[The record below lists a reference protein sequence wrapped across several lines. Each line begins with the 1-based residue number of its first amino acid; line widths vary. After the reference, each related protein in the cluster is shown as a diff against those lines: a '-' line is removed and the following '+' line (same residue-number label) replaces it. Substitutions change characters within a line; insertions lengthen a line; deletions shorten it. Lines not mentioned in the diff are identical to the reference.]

1 MADSKTRIISIA
13 SGKGGVGK
21 TSLALNLSWA
31 LAHLGH
37 KVCLLDADLGL
48 ANVDVLLKITP
59 RFTLE
64 DVILNNLPLSKALNS
79 VHPRLDVISGG
90 SGVAA
95 LADLSRD
102 KRIYLVEQFKSL
114 QDYDFI
120 ILDNSPG
127 INSQVISFCL
137 ASKEIV
143 VVITPEPTSITDAYA
158 LIKVLKSKGLQF
170 PPLLLFNRVRPDINV
185 LTIFE
190 KLNNTSKKFLNTPL
204 LFLGEVSEDQIFAQ
218 AINEGRPILELDK
231 TGESSQSILA
241 IARRLAQRPRS
252 RLFQTKPDEFWEKSV
267 INYLCEQDQSIAS
280 GCKSESLSIQD
291 SVKKIELLVHDLS
304 NLDSVRLAEVNDL
317 KRRLAAIE
325 AKLKDVMSKISEDE
339 DKSGLIPIGLI
350 CPDSYMRE
358 TLEYLLKE
366 QGYLGINLMTEKNKD
381 IKLYIACLQRYEPKI
396 INILKELRDIPCIW
410 LAEFSEDIP
419 FWVHDLNVVK
429 VFKKPFDVQ
438 NIFQAMEETLQG
450 KIV

>member
-95 LADLSRD
+95 LADLSRE

-158 LIKVLKSKGLQF
+158 LTKVLKSKGLQF

-190 KLNNTSKKFLNTPL
+190 KLNNTSKKFLNIPL

-252 RLFQTKPDEFWEKSV
+252 RLFQTKPEEFWEKSV

-325 AKLKDVMSKISEDE
+325 AKLKDVMSKISEGE

-366 QGYLGINLMTEKNKD
+366 QGYLGINLMTKKNKD

-396 INILKELRDIPCIW
+396 INLLKELKSIPCIW

-419 FWVHDLNVVK
+419 FWVQDLNVVK

-438 NIFQAMEETLQG
+438 NIFQAMVETLQG